1 MFQFQETWSTKQV
14 SKIFDIPAR
23 RLSARL
29 WAGNTHVPQ
38 KDDSGRFRW
47 TRSDIELIAWELG
60 HQRKFHTWSLANP
73 ELTPPM
79 PKRED

>member
-1 MFQFQETWSTKQV
+1 M
-14 SKIFDIPAR
+14 
-23 RLSARL
+23 
-29 WAGNTHVPQ
+29 PQ